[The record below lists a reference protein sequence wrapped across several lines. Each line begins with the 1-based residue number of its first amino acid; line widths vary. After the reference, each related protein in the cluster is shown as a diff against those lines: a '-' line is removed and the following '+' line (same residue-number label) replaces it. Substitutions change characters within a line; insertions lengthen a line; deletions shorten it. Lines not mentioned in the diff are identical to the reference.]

1 MDTEQKNPGSS
12 LRAIIREPTLHFFLI
27 AVAIFAL
34 YAITRDDN
42 ETLLEISQREIDAR
56 IFLQELSRGEEL
68 SAEQRQLIISVY
80 VEEQILVQEALAM
93 GLDNDVRIHDMLAQ
107 KMRHVL
113 SANVI
118 QPSAEEMEEFYR
130 RNRLRYEIMPIVTA
144 DEVVFDTTEPLST
157 EVMAL
162 LENQAE
168 PDALLAVEAGTV
180 SVLPRVNRVD
190 LSNIFEDEFSQNVF
204 ATSINEWVGPFAS
217 NRGQHWLRVTQK
229 TAVRI
234 PPLEEIIDRVRLDW
248 IGAEEELRLQQ
259 EIDKLSERYSI
270 VIIDDV

>member
-1 MDTEQKNPGSS
+1 MNTEQKKPGSS
-12 LRAIIREPTLHFFLI
+12 LRAAMREPTLHFFLI
-27 AVAIFAL
+27 AAVIFAL
-34 YAITRDDN
+34 YGITRGSN
-42 ETLLEISQREIDAR
+42 ENLLEISQREIDAR

-68 SAEQRQLIISVY
+68 SAEQRQLITSTY
-80 VEEQILVQEALAM
+80 VEEQILVREALAM

-118 QPSAEEMEEFYR
+118 QPSAEELAEFYR
-130 RNRLRYEIMPIVTA
+130 RNSPRYEIMAMVTA
-144 DEVVFDTTEPLST
+144 DEVVFNSTEPLAA

-162 LENQAE
+162 LQSQAE

-180 SVLPRVNRVD
+180 SVLPGVNPVD

-204 ATSINEWVGPFAS
+204 AASINQWIGPFAS

-229 TAVRI
+229 AAARI

-259 EIDKLSERYSI
+259 EIDKLWERYSI

>member
-1 MDTEQKNPGSS
+1 MNTEQKHPGSS
-12 LRAIIREPTLHFFLI
+12 LRAVIGEPTLHFFLI
-27 AVAIFAL
+27 AAVIFAL
-34 YAITRDDN
+34 YAITQGGN
-42 ETLLEISQREIDAR
+42 EYLLEISQREIDAR

-68 SAEQRQLIISVY
+68 SAEQRQLITSTY
-80 VEEQILVQEALAM
+80 VEEQILVREALSM

-118 QPSAEEMEEFYR
+118 QPSAEELTEFYR
-130 RNRLRYEIMPIVTA
+130 RNSPRYEIMAMVTA
-144 DEVVFDTTEPLST
+144 DEVVFNSTEPLAV

-162 LENQAE
+162 LQSQAE

-180 SVLPRVNRVD
+180 SVLPRVNPVD
-190 LSNIFEDEFSQNVF
+190 LSNIFEDAFSQNVF
-204 ATSINEWVGPFAS
+204 AASINQWIGPFAS

-229 TAVRI
+229 VSARI

-259 EIDKLSERYSI
+259 EIDKLWERYSI

>member
-1 MDTEQKNPGSS
+1 
-12 LRAIIREPTLHFFLI
+12 
-27 AVAIFAL
+27 VAIFAL

-42 ETLLEISQREIDAR
+42 ENLLEISQREIDAR

-259 EIDKLSERYSI
+259 EIDKLWERYSI

>member
-1 MDTEQKNPGSS
+1 
-12 LRAIIREPTLHFFLI
+12 
-27 AVAIFAL
+27 
-34 YAITRDDN
+34 
-42 ETLLEISQREIDAR
+42 
-56 IFLQELSRGEEL
+56 
-68 SAEQRQLIISVY
+68 
-80 VEEQILVQEALAM
+80 
-93 GLDNDVRIHDMLAQ
+93 
-107 KMRHVL
+107 
-113 SANVI
+113 
-118 QPSAEEMEEFYR
+118 
-130 RNRLRYEIMPIVTA
+130 MPIVTA

-190 LSNIFEDEFSQNVF
+190 LSNIFEDKFSQNVF

-259 EIDKLSERYSI
+259 EIDKLWERYSI